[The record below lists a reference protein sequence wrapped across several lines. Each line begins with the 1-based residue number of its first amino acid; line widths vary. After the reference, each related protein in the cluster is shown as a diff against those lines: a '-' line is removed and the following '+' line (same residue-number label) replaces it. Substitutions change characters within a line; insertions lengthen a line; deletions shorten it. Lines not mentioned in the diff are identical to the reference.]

1 MGGMGGSEGGEDGS
15 GSNAI
20 MGSEIGRVHV
30 NSEIPNKV
38 YNCPKLRSVLVACRM
53 SHSKR
58 EICFRI
64 KRNIGLRLR
73 SQNYETGKMF
83 AYSAYSMTVISM

>member
-1 MGGMGGSEGGEDGS
+1 MGGMGGSEEGEDGS

-38 YNCPKLRSVLVACRM
+38 YNCPKLRSVLVA
-53 SHSKR
+53 
-58 EICFRI
+58 
-64 KRNIGLRLR
+64 
-73 SQNYETGKMF
+73 
-83 AYSAYSMTVISM
+83 